1 MRTAK
6 HIYLKRHYFLKGDLG
21 LYLSG
26 RRAEMLYMFSKGIL
40 LNDGSSVGRAGE
52 LIILIVVGS
61 IPTHHVKAH
70 TAIN

>member
-6 HIYLKRHYFLKGDLG
+6 HIYLKKHYFLKGDLG

-40 LNDGSSVGRAGE
+40 L
-52 LIILIVVGS
+52 
-61 IPTHHVKAH
+61 KAH
-70 TAIN
+70 TAINKIRMVKGLKDC

>member
-40 LNDGSSVGRAGE
+40 L
-52 LIILIVVGS
+52 
-61 IPTHHVKAH
+61 KAH
-70 TAIN
+70 TAIDERRMVKGLKDY